1 MIAVIID
8 FVFNSSLV
16 QALLAGL
23 AGLVLLWG
31 YGAKQ
36 RRKGAEEQKAKQ
48 RQAQQQADSETRKRI
63 DETPSNGG
71 DRNVA
76 LDRLRSRE
84 ARNKPKGGV

>member
-36 RRKGAEEQKAKQ
+36 RPKRGRRAEGQTAPSPTTG
-48 RQAQQQADSETRKRI
+48 RQ
-63 DETPSNGG
+63 
-71 DRNVA
+71 
-76 LDRLRSRE
+76 
-84 ARNKPKGGV
+84 